1 MENSSPNICDFH
13 HEPDM
18 SLPPRNFP
26 KLFLSI
32 FSLKPSRRKQICLP
46 LSGEV
51 PSNWARACMRSKAA
65 DILPHTWWVSRNT
78 QGWRTPITP
87 SLLAQPGTVP
97 LSPRQNCS
105 LNGSISFQPQKLRTN
120 DPEIQNLYPSAN
132 DTFICHWS
140 VKGCCSHTHGSF
152 FLEGGCTDPLDLWGS
167 YKNYWP
173 STDKSRDGK
182 SDTTSGG

>member
-51 PSNWARACMRSKAA
+51 PSNGATSAWARACMCSEAA
-65 DILPHTWWVSRNT
+65 DILPHT
-78 QGWRTPITP
+78 
-87 SLLAQPGTVP
+87 
-97 LSPRQNCS
+97 
-105 LNGSISFQPQKLRTN
+105 
-120 DPEIQNLYPSAN
+120 
-132 DTFICHWS
+132 
-140 VKGCCSHTHGSF
+140 
-152 FLEGGCTDPLDLWGS
+152 
-167 YKNYWP
+167 
-173 STDKSRDGK
+173 
-182 SDTTSGG
+182 